1 MIKIL
6 RYLKTSFI
14 LELKKTLVYP
24 TSFWIVALT
33 IPLYSLIQIVFLESI
48 YSQTTN
54 FVGYTKYE
62 AYILFGTY
70 TIVQTLGHLIFYNRL
85 SELKGMI
92 NGGSQESFDMALTK
106 PIDTQVFATIGRFN
120 FGNIA
125 PLFVSSIIVLY
136 GLFHEYHLLGII
148 NIASYLFSIIM
159 GITIFYLTF
168 LFIST
173 FLFWSPE
180 LQITEDLGDSILDF
194 GQFPS
199 ALYKGSMGILFNFV
213 IPVTLMASVPVDFL
227 LGKMSYLMFIV
238 YSFIL
243 FLLFLLTR
251 LFWNLSI
258 KKYSSF
264 SS

>member
-6 RYLKTSFI
+6 RYLKTSFF
-14 LELKKTLVYP
+14 LELKKTFIYP
-24 TSFWIVALT
+24 TSFWIIAVT

-62 AYILFGTY
+62 AYILFGTF
-70 TIVQTLGHLIFYNRL
+70 TIVQTIGHLIFYNRL

-125 PLFVSSIIVLY
+125 PLIISSIIVLY
-136 GLFHEYHLLGII
+136 GLSHEYHILNVI
-148 NIASYLFSIIM
+148 NIASYLFLITM
-159 GITIFYLTF
+159 GVTVFYLTF

-180 LQITEDLGDSILDF
+180 LQITEDLWDSVLDF

-227 LGKMSYLMFIV
+227 LGKMSYQIFIV
-238 YSFIL
+238 YVFIL
-243 FLLFLLTR
+243 ILLFLLAR
-251 LFWNLSI
+251 LFWHVSI